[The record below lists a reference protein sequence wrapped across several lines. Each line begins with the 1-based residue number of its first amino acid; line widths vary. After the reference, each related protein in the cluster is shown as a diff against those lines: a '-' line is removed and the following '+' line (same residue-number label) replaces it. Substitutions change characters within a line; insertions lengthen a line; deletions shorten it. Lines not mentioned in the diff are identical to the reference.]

1 MTAEIC
7 SSNKVG
13 GLYAWIGLY
22 EAWSGVVVA
31 IAIIGAIIAATAS
44 LDMPILRLPCLRQG
58 EGAAVSN

>member
-1 MTAEIC
+1 MLG
-7 SSNKVG
+7 S
-13 GLYAWIGLY
+13 GLY

>member
-7 SSNKVG
+7 SNNEVG
-13 GLYAWIGLY
+13 GSMLGSGLY

-44 LDMPILRLPCLRQG
+44 FDVPILRLPCLRQG